1 MELASEFNVNKFK
14 VWTKELGGYVSS
26 IGNGVSITRNGFIII
41 GGEHL
46 EHFCKY
52 VSLLYDE
59 SSNYFAIRPAENRSR
74 NSYTISKSARM
85 KGGLINAGSFVIGL
99 SLKSG
104 RYSAT
109 WSNQLKMLLIEV
121 SNSG

>member
-1 MELASEFNVNKFK
+1 MELAYECDVNKFK
-14 VWTKELGGYVSS
+14 VWTKEVGGYVSS

-46 EHFCKY
+46 QHFGRY

-59 SSNYFAIRPAENRSR
+59 SSNYFAIKPAESRNR
-74 NSYTISKSARM
+74 NSYTISKGAKM

-109 WSNQLKMLLIEV
+109 WSNQLKMLLISV
-121 SNSG
+121 IRAN